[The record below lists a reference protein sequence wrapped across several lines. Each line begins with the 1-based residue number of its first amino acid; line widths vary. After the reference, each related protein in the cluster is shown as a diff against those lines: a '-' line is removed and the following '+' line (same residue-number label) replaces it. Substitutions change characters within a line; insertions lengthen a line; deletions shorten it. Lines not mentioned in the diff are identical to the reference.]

1 MARAGVSGASTRRI
15 HLYPAFAAVKGAG
28 SLVIWGN
35 PEAVLTCL
43 VLFTE
48 APSPLLVGRHPL
60 VKPSAGSSAAP
71 APGHRHDALCALD
84 GSAARVGAP
93 GGSSAPRLRSARGGV

>member
-15 HLYPAFAAVKGAG
+15 HLYRPFAAVKGAG
-28 SLVIWGN
+28 SLVTWGD
-35 PEAVLTCL
+35 PETGLTCL
-43 VLFTE
+43 ILFTE
-48 APSPLLVGRHPL
+48 APSPLLVGRQPL
-60 VKPSAGSSAAP
+60 VMPSAGSTAAP

-84 GSAARVGAP
+84 GPAARVGAP